1 MIITASD
8 MIAEKRVVKT
18 LGLVKGNCVRAQNLG
33 KDLLVFFHN
42 LAGGEIETYTKLL
55 AELREQAKDRMI
67 AQAEQFGANAIVNV
81 RYSTS
86 YIMGGAAEFLAYGT
100 AVVVE

>member
-8 MIAEKRVVKT
+8 MLAEKRIVKT

-33 KDLLVFFHN
+33 KNLLAFFHN
-42 LAGGEIETYTKLL
+42 LAGGEVETYTKLL

-67 AQAEQFGANAIVNV
+67 AQALRLGANAIVNV

-86 YIMGGAAEFLAYGT
+86 YVMGGVAEFLAYGT

>member
-1 MIITASD
+1 MVIAASD

-18 LGLVKGNCVRAQNLG
+18 LGLVKGNSVRARNLG
-33 KDLLVFFHN
+33 KDLLAFFHN
-42 LAGGEIETYTKLL
+42 LAGGEIEAYTKLL
-55 AELREQAKDRMI
+55 AELREQSKERMI

-86 YIMGGAAEFLAYGT
+86 YLMGGAAEFLAYGT
-100 AVVVE
+100 AVIVE

>member
-8 MIAEKRVVKT
+8 MLAEKRIVKT
-18 LGLVKGNCVRAQNLG
+18 LGLVKGNSIRARNLG
-33 KDLLVFFHN
+33 RDLLAFFYN
-42 LAGGEIETYTKLL
+42 LAGGEIEAYTKLL

-67 AQAEQFGANAIVNV
+67 AQAVRLGANAVLNV

-86 YIMGGAAEFLAYGT
+86 YVMGGAAEFLAYGT

>member
-1 MIITASD
+1 MVITASD

-18 LGLVKGNCVRAQNLG
+18 LGLVKGNSVRARNLG
-33 KDLLVFFHN
+33 KDLLAFFHN
-42 LAGGEIETYTKLL
+42 LAGGEIEAYTKLL
-55 AELREQAKDRMI
+55 AELREQSKERMI

-86 YIMGGAAEFLAYGT
+86 YLMGGAAEFLAYGT
-100 AVVVE
+100 AVIVE